1 MKKNENK
8 IITKNKFKI
17 PKWIKVISCIIL
29 IWIVVYSVD
38 YIRVT
43 KYYRKPIFS
52 ITVKYNRVTKDNAD
66 YIEKKYIGI
75 GYSFYTRG
83 DVENNKKEYV
93 IYYGKVKIL
102 NFEVKSFFQG
112 VC

>member
-1 MKKNENK
+1 MSKNENK

-43 KYYRKPIFS
+43 NYYRKPIFS
-52 ITVKYNRVTKDNAD
+52 ITVKSNRVTKDNAD

-83 DVENNKKEYV
+83 DIENNKKEYV
-93 IYYGKVKIL
+93 IDYGKVKIL

>member
-1 MKKNENK
+1 MSKNENK

-43 KYYRKPIFS
+43 NYYRKPVFS
-52 ITVKYNRVTKDNAD
+52 INVKSNRVTKGDAN
-66 YIEKKYIGI
+66 YVEKKYIGF

-83 DVENNKKEYV
+83 EIENNKKEYI
-93 IYYGKVKIL
+93 IYFGKVKIL
-102 NFEVKSFFQG
+102 NIEVKDFFQG
-112 VC
+112 IN